1 MTDNQS
7 RTGSTNGTV
16 LYINGTNKQINKLI
30 SIHTTQSTFKQF
42 MKTSSTQH
50 NCSIDLMKTFEY
62 AYTHPP
68 IKQKAKKI

>member
-7 RTGSTNGTV
+7 TTGSTNGTV

-42 MKTSSTQH
+42 MKRVAH
-50 NCSIDLMKTFEY
+50 NIIVVKT
-62 AYTHPP
+62 
-68 IKQKAKKI
+68 